1 MKTKIEINGSKN
13 NTVQFPSYLS
23 FDQSRV
29 RSDRSLSTLPLRQIN
44 AIHARHV
51 DSCMHTCAD
60 SHARYTH
67 TYAKALDPPTRGL
80 FVTAMAAIGIF
91 DSTIRA
97 KSRRWRRVCAPLSF
111 YRGTFI
117 RQTFCDSL
125 SPTRRL
131 SFDPHYGTFRSPPF
145 SDLRVPLFV
154 SLSRARARNLVD
166 LLPPQPLLSRTPHFP
181 HTVRLT
187 LSLDFSQLREK
198 LILDYILIKNIF
210 KMREIFD
217 INVFKLN

>member
-29 RSDRSLSTLPLRQIN
+29 SIRSITIPLCHCGKLTRS
-44 AIHARHV
+44 HARHV

-111 YRGTFI
+111 YRGY
-117 RQTFCDSL
+117 L
-125 SPTRRL
+125 YSPDFLRL
-131 SFDPHYGTFRSPPF
+131 SF
-145 SDLRVPLFV
+145 SD
-154 SLSRARARNLVD
+154 S
-166 LLPPQPLLSRTPHFP
+166 
-181 HTVRLT
+181 
-187 LSLDFSQLREK
+187 
-198 LILDYILIKNIF
+198 
-210 KMREIFD
+210 
-217 INVFKLN
+217 